1 LSRRRDTAAH
11 SPPRDEPDKP
21 VRQRFRPDVEGL
33 RAIAVA
39 LVVLY
44 HASLPGVSAGY
55 VGVDVFF
62 VVSGFVITGLLL
74 RERIATGRIS
84 LLNFYAR
91 RVRRILP
98 AATLVTVV
106 TVLATYQLLGAYAGP
121 LAADDARWTLLFS
134 ANIHF
139 ANLATSYF
147 AADQPPSPLQ
157 HMWSL
162 GVEEQFYLVWPIL
175 IGLIALRARRARAVL
190 LCAAVALV
198 VIIAASYAYSIHETP
213 RDPSLAF
220 FSPFTRAFELGLG
233 ALVAVAGPALR
244 RLPPGLSPWLGL
256 AGIIGVV
263 GSGVLIEEG
272 TEWPGALVL
281 VPTAATAMVIAAG
294 GIRDA
299 TLVAR
304 SLGSA
309 PLRWLGSRSYS
320 LYLWHWPVLTIAAQR
335 AGKPELALSQTL
347 PLVGAAIV
355 LAELSYRFVENPIR
369 HSSWLMERPRV
380 SIALAIVLLL
390 SGLGAMELLLQ
401 A

>member
-1 LSRRRDTAAH
+1 MANI
-11 SPPRDEPDKP
+11 
-21 VRQRFRPDVEGL
+21 RF
-33 RAIAVA
+33 A
-39 LVVLY
+39 L
-44 HASLPGVSAGY
+44 
-55 VGVDVFF
+55 
-62 VVSGFVITGLLL
+62 
-74 RERIATGRIS
+74 
-84 LLNFYAR
+84 
-91 RVRRILP
+91 
-98 AATLVTVV
+98 AAT
-106 TVLATYQLLGAYAGP
+106 
-121 LAADDARWTLLFS
+121 D
-134 ANIHF
+134 
-139 ANLATSYF
+139 YF
-147 AADQPPSPLQ
+147 AGDVSRSPLL

-256 AGIIGVV
+256 AGVLGVV

-335 AGKPELALSQTL
+335 AGKPELPLSQTL